1 MNVHGVRVLR
11 IQELCDMIAELLA
24 EKDLVRVAPL
34 SRAFAGAAQR
44 LLRLLHTVC
53 FQPGAFN
60 DFEALGGDDEEIMSQ
75 KLATLLRRSPGLT
88 ILAFEEDVLR
98 PLDAINLALIHP
110 HFANPAAF
118 TELLAKHTRNLTGL
132 AIVHPLT
139 ADSRSSAA
147 SPSLLVLQKLHFDA
161 DKSHDHRRLLL
172 PPTSAIDTSVLEEL
186 SLGPSGNITAERL
199 LYFTRDTLRKLSLH
213 AQTMTAD
220 PTFLTQYPRLKD
232 IVLYTHFASDATI
245 LLSPLANSRTP
256 IVLRSVTIAFK
267 SQIYGQYLELH
278 KLGAVFDAEW
288 ASPARC
294 RVHIVLPPD
303 TRKSS
308 NSSDGGLALRDEII
322 TQAFFRHKAAGKFCI
337 GNSVQNIVF

>member
-1 MNVHGVRVLR
+1 MR
-11 IQELCDMIAELLA
+11 
-24 EKDLVRVAPL
+24 
-34 SRAFAGAAQR
+34 
-44 LLRLLHTVC
+44 
-53 FQPGAFN
+53 
-60 DFEALGGDDEEIMSQ
+60 
-75 KLATLLRRSPGLT
+75 
-88 ILAFEEDVLR
+88 LAFEEEVLR
-98 PLDAINLALIHP
+98 PLDAIVFPNLREVVLHRRKLDIVSSEAIGLASNLLSLDSIQNLALIHP

-147 SPSLLVLQKLHFDA
+147 SPSLLVLQRLHFDA

-172 PPTSAIDTSVLEEL
+172 APTSAIDTSVLEEL

-213 AQTMTAD
+213 AQTMIAD

-232 IVLYTHFASDATI
+232 IVLYTHFASDAII

-267 SQIYGQYLELH
+267 SQTYGQYLELH

-294 RVHIVLPPD
+294 RVHIVFPPD
-303 TRKSS
+303 TRMSS
-308 NSSDGGLALRDEII
+308 SSRDGRLALRDEII
-322 TQAFFRHKAAGKFCI
+322 TQGFFRHNA
-337 GNSVQNIVF
+337 